1 MSKPVVSWFHGVGMA
16 VTMKPWFRGFMV
28 AWHIS
33 PSPPWNQVTCF
44 VVSWLGP
51 LHHWDIRW
59 RSVAPSSSPPEEVA
73 RHLLHTFKRETL
85 SPRFFL
91 LLSPRLYPTST
102 SRRVL
107 DYQSWQVEGSQGSD
121 LRVKGHHPGRRVER
135 LPLGWGEESWGL
147 LEKSVWDENR
157 TKLPPNIYTA
167 EKPMKF
173 MLLEVM

>member
-1 MSKPVVSWFHGVGMA
+1 MGHKGPAMRCIVMVRRTILDTDWAMTIRIAAARWKTSFVTNGMSKPVVSWFHGVGMA

-91 LLSPRLYPTST
+91 LLPPDST
-102 SRRVL
+102 P
-107 DYQSWQVEGSQGSD
+107 QVPAEG
-121 LRVKGHHPGRRVER
+121 
-135 LPLGWGEESWGL
+135 
-147 LEKSVWDENR
+147 
-157 TKLPPNIYTA
+157 
-167 EKPMKF
+167 F
-173 MLLEVM
+173 